1 MGLSGPKV
9 VLVSIL
15 IALFLPNLEAAGGS
29 CELSQNW
36 MGRWFHLGFN
46 EPLVIS
52 SDEISR
58 KGRCVQRSKN
68 MFLMEESDPAL
79 GKCYR
84 CMVIYEK
91 HFNVLQ
97 YKESYCEENIESMM
111 SLCNTITGD
120 APLYTMF
127 RKDGQLVKCPF
138 RGPHSFSYSKGD
150 SGQVCKYPES
160 FMDTC
165 SDNKRL
171 QLRYQACLDVEGSEI
186 ATEEMACLA
195 TWKEGSS
202 RYFVSMLNHSHVY
215 TDETRYRCF
224 VYQRQHSAS
233 NELGRVTYKMAQS
246 LYASCLGLWNV
257 NEGHRTF
264 TMTKLESDKE
274 KCVFPHF
281 MHNHHDWHS
290 VDGLISLHVNK
301 RGHSLR
307 LRNHTRLA
315 SLYESADSGYL
326 ESHATCHRVEAGG
339 LNSPV
344 TRIVA
349 HVKTGCDSGYI
360 CLVFYSKDK
369 HVIQMRYGD
378 KSTNPK
384 EACMNY
390 YFDAQNSPLITLVS
404 EGRNTR
410 PCPFSGRILLSSG
423 PNTGA
428 MSALMSGQLNCN
440 QAVMHAGCAASD
452 NLIVESVCSRN
463 LEDNVRTQWSCHGRW
478 RTEDHRQ
485 MLVLSTP
492 FFTSTSRAISEAN
505 SMASASN
512 FVCLSYTERDGIFE
526 ASASPNSCQLPG
538 TASSYQSYQPGFNI
552 TSSGP
557 CLQALT
563 GASPSSLTV
572 TPHFLGLIA
581 LILLIVIQA

>member
-1 MGLSGPKV
+1 MGLSGPSV
-9 VLVSIL
+9 VLVLAFLSC
-15 IALFLPNLEAAGGS
+15 FLPYLTDAAGS
-29 CELSQNW
+29 CELSSNW

-97 YKESYCEENIESMM
+97 YKESYCEENIDSME

-127 RKDGQLVKCPF
+127 RKDGKLVKCPF

-150 SGQVCKYPES
+150 SGQVCKYPAS

-224 VYQRQHSAS
+224 VYQRQHS

-257 NEGHRTF
+257 NEGHKTF
-264 TMTKLESDKE
+264 TMTKLESDKD

-315 SLYESADSGYL
+315 SVYEAADSGYL
-326 ESHATCHRVEAGG
+326 ESHATCHRVESGG

-349 HVKTGCDSGYI
+349 HVKAGCDSGYV
-360 CLVFYSKDK
+360 CLVFFSQDK

-378 KSTNPK
+378 KSTNPN

-390 YFDAQNSPLITLVS
+390 YFDAENSPIITLVS
-404 EGRNTR
+404 EGGHNTR
-410 PCPFSGRILLSSG
+410 PCPFSGRYTLTG
-423 PNTGA
+423 APHTGA
-428 MSALMSGQLNCN
+428 MSALMSGQLNCH
-440 QAVMHAGCAASD
+440 QAIMHAGCSASD
-452 NLIVESVCSRN
+452 DLIVESVCSRN
-463 LEDNVRTQWSCHGRW
+463 LEDNVRTKWSCHGRW
-478 RTEDHRQ
+478 RTGDNRQ

-492 FFTSTSRAISEAN
+492 LFTRGQNEVALRSGLT
-505 SMASASN
+505 SASN
-512 FVCLSYTERDGIFE
+512 FVCLSYTEREGILE
-526 ASASPNSCQLPG
+526 ATASTTSCQLPG
-538 TASSYQSYQPGFNI
+538 VSSYQSYLPGFNI

-563 GASPSSLTV
+563 GEAPS
-572 TPHFLGLIA
+572 TPRGTPQIMA
-581 LILLIVIQA
+581 LMTLALLIVIHA